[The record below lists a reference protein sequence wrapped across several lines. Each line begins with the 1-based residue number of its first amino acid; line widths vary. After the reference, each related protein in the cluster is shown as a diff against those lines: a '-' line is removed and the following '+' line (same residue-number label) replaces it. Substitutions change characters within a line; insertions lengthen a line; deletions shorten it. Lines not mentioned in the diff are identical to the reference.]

1 MNKSQTW
8 SILISANQSCELD
21 GSQSLWDSHSKNKFN
36 NSNRQRINKMQF
48 TLDIGQEKKNAMFY
62 SRTHLDHSK
71 LYNHVSVKK
80 KTELPFIRR

>member
-1 MNKSQTW
+1 
-8 SILISANQSCELD
+8 
-21 GSQSLWDSHSKNKFN
+21 
-36 NSNRQRINKMQF
+36 MQF

-80 KTELPFIRR
+80 KQNFHS

>member
-1 MNKSQTW
+1 
-8 SILISANQSCELD
+8 
-21 GSQSLWDSHSKNKFN
+21 
-36 NSNRQRINKMQF
+36 MQF

-80 KTELPFIRR
+80 KNRTSIHKTLTSTDVLPRKPKS